1 MVMGDIYPL
10 DTLYEISSGNPLP
23 LSPNLAAL
31 YGNLQFPMYKD
42 KPYVI
47 ANLVTSLDGVVSFD
61 LPGHPGGGD
70 ISGSNLH
77 DRMVMGLL
85 RAAADAVIVG
95 AGTLRA
101 TPGHVW
107 TAEHICPQL
116 NNEYKIFRANLKKSL
131 LPLNVIV
138 TARGEIDLKL
148 PLFQSSEVPV
158 LIVSTPAGANRLW
171 GKKLPQWV
179 QILAIEGDRVDTRKI
194 LQEVSAIIRGSLIL
208 VEGGPHLLGD
218 FFAERS
224 LDEQFLT
231 LAPQIVGRDGGLGRP
246 GLVVGTNFAPE
257 NPIWGTLLSVKR
269 GGSLLFLRYAFSSEE
284 KVSLEV

>member
-1 MVMGDIYPL
+1 MGDLNPL
-10 DTLYEISSGNPLP
+10 DTLYEISRGSPLP

-31 YGNLQFPMYKD
+31 YGNLQFPVHVD

-70 ISGSNLH
+70 ISGSNPH

-107 TAEHICPQL
+107 TAEHIYPQL
-116 NNEYKIFRANLKKSL
+116 TNEYKIFRNNLKKSAS
-131 LPLNVIV
+131 PLNVIV
-138 TARGEIDLKL
+138 TARGEIDLSL
-148 PLFQSSEVPV
+148 PLFQSSDVPV
-158 LIVSTPAGANRLW
+158 LIVTNLAGANRLRRHS
-171 GKKLPQWV
+171 LPQWV
-179 QILAIEGDRVDTRKI
+179 QMLPMEEVRLNTRKI
-194 LQEVSAIIRGSLIL
+194 LQAVSSIAQGSLIL

-218 FFAERS
+218 FLAERS

-231 LAPQIVGRDGGLGRP
+231 LAPQIVGRNGDLGRP
-246 GLVVGTNFAPE
+246 GLVAGNNFAPE

-269 GGSLLFLRYAFSSEE
+269 GGSLLFLRYVFNAEE
-284 KVSLEV
+284 KVTLAA